1 MVESYKQKQIT
12 PYMMPAMWYKGKC
25 YYESYDIIR
34 MIQNKIATEQAKPN
48 LFDYNGF
55 ENLVEMDKLNLKY
68 IFTYAMTRVLG
79 LKKEFQFWHEWAVH
93 KDKPTSPIAGLVTPL
108 LRPLTTLYMFSLL
121 NYNIF
126 TMNYLALE
134 EVQKQTGIDK
144 AGWIINRC
152 KNSIKYFSGRLNT
165 TNGKYLYGDN
175 ITAIDL
181 QLL

>member
-34 MIQNKIATEQAKPN
+34 MIQNKIATEQPLTKPN

-93 KDKPTSPIAGLVTPL
+93 KDKPTSQIAGLVTPL
-108 LRPLTTLYMFSLL
+108 LRPLTTLYMFQVKLE
-121 NYNIF
+121 IF
-126 TMNYLALE
+126 LAL
-134 EVQKQTGIDK
+134 Q
-144 AGWIINRC
+144 N
-152 KNSIKYFSGRLNT
+152 
-165 TNGKYLYGDN
+165 
-175 ITAIDL
+175 
-181 QLL
+181 